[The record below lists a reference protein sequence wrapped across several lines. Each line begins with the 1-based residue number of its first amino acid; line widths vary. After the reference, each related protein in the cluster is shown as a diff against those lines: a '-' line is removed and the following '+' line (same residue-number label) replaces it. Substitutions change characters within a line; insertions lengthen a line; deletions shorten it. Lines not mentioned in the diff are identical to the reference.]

1 MFDRRSV
8 AIALL
13 AGAVAISEVMAAAQ
27 RQGGAAPQGPAAGAA
42 QGQGG
47 GAPGRGAGGPGGAQG
62 RGGAGAA
69 GGRGGRGG
77 AYTPPEGSKELKDVL
92 YNWAWHMGMLRS
104 GAESE
109 LVKTLDYY
117 GASGSFQVNGQA
129 CAATKIH
136 AQYNYQLPGYRV
148 QYECTLPNKQTVKN
162 VETMSGDYAWD
173 DDIPGAELVA
183 GKGKSTPRQNTL
195 TERRIRL
202 WASPHGAVK
211 AAIAAAA
218 GLPPAQAFGQN
229 PATLLDRQAAAGVK
243 GTTTLAWVTDK
254 TVEKAV
260 LTFPIPDVPG
270 AMATATLVNYL
281 PESVVVTNGADKYEF
296 IYGKWADWNN
306 PLFKIEALYAGTILE
321 RKNGAVVR
329 NMTAKVTEIGQVYVI
344 VPVPESIKKAGK

>member
-1 MFDRRSV
+1 M
-8 AIALL
+8 
-13 AGAVAISEVMAAAQ
+13 
-27 RQGGAAPQGPAAGAA
+27 
-42 QGQGG
+42 
-47 GAPGRGAGGPGGAQG
+47 
-62 RGGAGAA
+62 
-69 GGRGGRGG
+69 
-77 AYTPPEGSKELKDVL
+77 KDVL
-92 YNWAWHMGMLRS
+92 YNWTWHMGMLRS

-109 LVKTLDYY
+109 LIKTLDYH
-117 GASGSFQVNGQA
+117 GASGTFQVNGQPCTA
-129 CAATKIH
+129 SKIH
-136 AQYNYQLPGYRV
+136 AQWNYQIPGYRV

-162 VETMSGDYAWD
+162 VENMSGDYAWD

-202 WASPHGAVK
+202 WASPHGAPK

-218 GLPPAQAFGQN
+218 GQPPSESFGEN
-229 PATLLDRQAAAGVK
+229 PAALLDRQAAAGVK
-243 GTTTLAWVTDK
+243 GKTTLTWVTEK

-260 LTFPIPDVPG
+260 LTFPVPDVPG

-281 PESVVVTNGADKYEF
+281 PESVVVTNGPDKYEF

-306 PLFKIEALYAGTILE
+306 PLFKIEALYPGTILE

-329 NMTAKVTEIGQVYVI
+329 NMTAKVTEIGQIYVI